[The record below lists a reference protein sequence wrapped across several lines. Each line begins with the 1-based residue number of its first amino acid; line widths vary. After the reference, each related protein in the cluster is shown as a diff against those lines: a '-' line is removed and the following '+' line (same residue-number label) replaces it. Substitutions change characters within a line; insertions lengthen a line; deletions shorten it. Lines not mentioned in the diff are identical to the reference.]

1 MPQHQRQQSSSPMWR
16 HGEVVHTPQTVRRA
30 SGSPGHYEL
39 VVIAASAGGVKALE
53 QLLSALPADFPV
65 PIAVVQHRTTREPNL
80 LARVLGRHTPLI
92 VKTAEQSE
100 AMHPGTVYLAPPD
113 LHLTVGED
121 QRLALTD
128 GHRIRHVM
136 SSANPLFASAAAVF
150 GSRVIAVV
158 LTGSGRDATDGVQT
172 VKTRGGIVIAQDRAT
187 STMFAMP
194 RSAIETGCVDRVLP
208 LEEIAPTLVRLV
220 TATTD
225 ADAGP

>member
-1 MPQHQRQQSSSPMWR
+1 MIVDKPQAAM
-16 HGEVVHTPQTVRRA
+16 RA
-30 SGSPGHYEL
+30 SGSPGRYDL
-39 VVIAASAGGVKALE
+39 VVIAASAGGVQALE
-53 QLLSALPADFPV
+53 QLLSGLPADFPV
-65 PIAVVQHRTTREPNL
+65 PIAVVQHRTTRQPDL
-80 LARVLGRHTPLI
+80 LAKVLSRHTPLM
-92 VKTAEQSE
+92 VKLAEQFE
-100 AMHPGTVYLAPPD
+100 AIQPGTVYLAPPD
-113 LHLTVGED
+113 LHLTVVED

-128 GHRIRHVM
+128 GHRIRHVL

-158 LTGSGRDATDGVQT
+158 LTGSDRDATDGVQT
-172 VKTRGGIVIAQDRAT
+172 VKTWGGIVIAQDRAT

-208 LEEIAPTLVRLV
+208 LEKIAPTLVRLV